1 MMLFSIDEDGNI
13 DINNNKN
20 SFSDFIIGDESETNF
35 RLVRTILITHLIHK
49 KWLKDNF
56 ILYKRINY
64 TDEQINS
71 IIKSKINELFE
82 NYPNLKNTVEF
93 SFSLKD
99 NILTIVFYK
108 KHEGKDR
115 MLLLKDIN
123 IG

>member
-1 MMLFSIDEDGNI
+1 MLFSIDEDGNI
-13 DINNNKN
+13 DVNNNKN

-99 NILTIVFYK
+99 DILTIVFYK

>member
-1 MMLFSIDEDGNI
+1 MLFSIDEDGNI
-13 DINNNKN
+13 DVNNNKN

>member
-1 MMLFSIDEDGNI
+1 MLFSIDEDGNI

-35 RLVRTILITHLIHK
+35 RLARTILITHLIHK

-99 NILTIVFYK
+99 NILNIVFYK

-115 MLLLKDIN
+115 ILLLKDIN

>member
-1 MMLFSIDEDGNI
+1 MLFSIDEDGNI

-35 RLVRTILITHLIHK
+35 RLTRTILITHLIHK

-71 IIKSKINELFE
+71 IIKAKINELFE